1 VTTPEDL
8 ALSAIVNSH
17 KIDPG
22 DAHAV
27 SALDPDN
34 PPWGVWTALL
44 TWSASVA
51 LIFIVPNLCVV
62 PYIAYRYQGTRGL
75 NEHVL
80 MADRTLVL
88 IFVSASLPTHL
99 LTLVIVWAVITKLG
113 RFSFRDAV
121 GWRWS
126 SDFGL
131 LKSVGLG
138 IFLFLAAW
146 LAVGMFGAKPT
157 DLDQIVQS
165 SRAAAL
171 MIAFLA
177 VATAPLVEETIYR
190 GLLFPAMQRVTGRLS
205 AVVIV
210 ASMFAALHIWQYRQ
224 SISIILSISLLSL
237 VLTLVRART
246 GRLLPCFVIHLV
258 YNGIQSVLIV
268 LDPYLRA
275 LLQSWQHDAAPGMLT
290 CLIRPF
296 V

>member
-1 VTTPEDL
+1 
-8 ALSAIVNSH
+8 
-17 KIDPG
+17 
-22 DAHAV
+22 
-27 SALDPDN
+27 
-34 PPWGVWTALL
+34 
-44 TWSASVA
+44 
-51 LIFIVPNLCVV
+51 
-62 PYIAYRYQGTRGL
+62 
-75 NEHVL
+75 
-80 MADRTLVL
+80 
-88 IFVSASLPTHL
+88 
-99 LTLVIVWAVITKLG
+99 
-113 RFSFRDAV
+113 
-121 GWRWS
+121 
-126 SDFGL
+126 
-131 LKSVGLG
+131 
-138 IFLFLAAW
+138 
-146 LAVGMFGAKPT
+146 
-157 DLDQIVQS
+157 
-165 SRAAAL
+165 

-246 GRLLPCFVIHLV
+246 GRLFPCFVIHLV

-275 LLQSWQHDAAPGMLT
+275 LLQSWQHDAAPGMLS